1 MTRHLR
7 VLTFGLIALSAVAP
21 LAQTAATG
29 RLKAVEKPVRDLAM
43 APAESVGVSSER
55 LRLST
60 RR

>member
-29 RLKAVEKPVRDLAM
+29 RLKPSRNRFATWPWRRRNRWVSRPNGC
-43 APAESVGVSSER
+43 GV
-55 LRLST
+55 ST